1 MGFID
6 SIKNELDNEKQLTEN
21 GAVGYRTTGK
31 KLLDLNFSVTSLRSA
46 SEQEIINKFMDAY
59 WENPALAMRW

>member
-31 KLLDLNFSVTSLRSA
+31 KLLDLNFSVASLRSA

-59 WENPALAMRW
+59 